1 MSDVRIKICGLTR
14 IEDAS
19 LATELG
25 AWALGFIFYP
35 PSPRYIE
42 PKKVAQILEQLKNST
57 IKSVGVFVNPTLN
70 ELKDVVATSKINTI
84 QLHGNESAE
93 FCEEVKKTFPLLE
106 MIKAIRIDEPQKST
120 SLTDYQLIDSISD
133 QAWGG
138 TGKTVD
144 WEKAA
149 KIAGKPVILAG
160 GINPENIL
168 KAMKEV
174 KPFALD
180 VSSGVETSPGVKSAQ
195 KLRELFKAT
204 QGIL

>member
-1 MSDVRIKICGLTR
+1 MYKR
-14 IEDAS
+14 
-19 LATELG
+19 
-25 AWALGFIFYP
+25 
-35 PSPRYIE
+35 
-42 PKKVAQILEQLKNST
+42 Q
-57 IKSVGVFVNPTLN
+57 NPTLN

-106 MIKAIRIDEPQKST
+106 MIKAIRIDELQKST
-120 SLTDYQLIDSISD
+120 ALTDYQLIDSISD